1 MSSILAAKAA
11 GIEAEHDMN
20 RGEAMGMTQTFVEMA
35 AAFVV
40 AQLRFGP
47 SPPEVVDAILY
58 GTHATLLA
66 LSRQEAAQKRQ
77 TDEKLSS
84 ETLVSLRQRPWTAL
98 QRSQVICLE
107 CGKVQ
112 QILSNSHLALHG
124 LTAKAYKKKWG
135 IPLRRP
141 LSAHSLTQRRR
152 RKAKKRH
159 AGQYL
164 AAWRARQRQRTE

>member
-1 MSSILAAKAA
+1 
-11 GIEAEHDMN
+11 
-20 RGEAMGMTQTFVEMA
+20 MTQTFVEMA
-35 AAFVV
+35 TAFVV
-40 AQLRFGP
+40 AQIRFGP
-47 SPPEVVDAILY
+47 CPPEVIDAILHS
-58 GTHATLLA
+58 THATLLD
-66 LSRQEAAQKRQ
+66 LSHQEATQKRKRQ
-77 TDEKLSS
+77 ADEKLS
-84 ETLVSLRQRPWTAL
+84 EALVSLRQRPWTAL

-112 QILSNSHLALHG
+112 QLLSSPHLALHG

-141 LSAHSLTQRRR
+141 LSTHSLTQRRR
-152 RKAKKRH
+152 RKAKERD